1 MAVLKIIKEEN
12 EVMEL
17 SIANGLFYIL
27 TLNDI
32 SCRLINKKSMY
43 LIEIEDDVNYEKNL
57 SFTPLELEKI
67 DNINS
72 TMNKLELEKMLNK
85 INEIFSNNELLSKI
99 FKYYETLDET
109 YLHKDLKSKEGTIYR
124 YIILYKRIKVIYY
137 SWCNF
142 IEDTFI

>member
-43 LIEIEDDVNYEKNL
+43 LIEIEDDVNY
-57 SFTPLELEKI
+57 
-67 DNINS
+67 
-72 TMNKLELEKMLNK
+72 
-85 INEIFSNNELLSKI
+85 
-99 FKYYETLDET
+99 
-109 YLHKDLKSKEGTIYR
+109 
-124 YIILYKRIKVIYY
+124 
-137 SWCNF
+137 
-142 IEDTFI
+142 

>member
-43 LIEIEDDVNYEKNL
+43 LIKIEDDVNYEKNL

-72 TMNKLELEKMLNK
+72 TMNKLEYHPIQSLISGIIKPP
-85 INEIFSNNELLSKI
+85 
-99 FKYYETLDET
+99 TL
-109 YLHKDLKSKEGTIYR
+109 
-124 YIILYKRIKVIYY
+124 
-137 SWCNF
+137 WQQ
-142 IEDTFI
+142 